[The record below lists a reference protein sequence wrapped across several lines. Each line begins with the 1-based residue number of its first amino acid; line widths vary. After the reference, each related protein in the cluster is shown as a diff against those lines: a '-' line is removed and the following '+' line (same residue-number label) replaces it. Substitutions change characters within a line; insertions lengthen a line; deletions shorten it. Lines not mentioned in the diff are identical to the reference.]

1 MATIVMAG
9 GGTGGH
15 VMPLLAVARE
25 LEADGHQSVFIGT
38 RNGFEAK
45 LVPPAGFPLEFIE
58 IGGLNRVGVMRTIRS
73 LAQLPFSVLAFQAI
87 ARQASAFGGLQPG
100 WLCGRSGGAGRAVEK
115 IAA

>member
-25 LEADGHQSVFIGT
+25 LATAGHQSVFIGT
-38 RNGFEAK
+38 RTGFEAK

-58 IGGLNRVGVMRTIRS
+58 IGGLNRVGVLRTG
-73 LAQLPFSVLAFQAI
+73 LPPS
-87 ARQASAFGGLQPG
+87 SA
-100 WLCGRSGGAGRAVEK
+100 WAVTPLDQ
-115 IAA
+115 